1 MIFSQKDQE
10 KINDFRSITRVFLNS
25 ENNPEKEKVIDAI
38 FLNIEKYY
46 EEFKEEVP
54 FIPEGLESYQY
65 HLLQQVN
72 GSYSLLD
79 FLINR
84 ALTNIEGICINDS
97 TNCFD
102 HAKIVEINTER
113 YEGYNNLS
121 KEFIDMQKLKSR
133 LHETSHAIHAQDIQ
147 NDNMYHPGRKCID
160 NKYNLK
166 QKVNYLQKYKDRYP
180 NLLDLSNKNIPSS
193 YSTDYFSQPFY
204 NRSAS
209 EGITEMYATLFSG
222 LYNQEVYGIVKIGN
236 DICVP
241 APNYLNGY
249 ASFTRFYYHLRNLV
263 SKKSLFSSIFFS
275 TEEAIKEF
283 SENNSM
289 EITEFW
295 EKREFLEQEIQE
307 INITRSKHKI
317 EKISTQSPEDKLNF
331 LLMEASY
338 GYIES
343 SPNKASE
350 EAQLMLDK
358 IFLKAYKKK
367 IVQGYNPEDLLASLD
382 ISMQLSPMIYDE
394 KTGEWEPTEIAVEYF
409 DIYQKVLEEKTE
421 HEMYHLKKD
430 EIIQDN
436 PSPKIEGSHK

>member
-1 MIFSQKDQE
+1 MVFSQKDQE
-10 KINDFRSITRVFLNS
+10 KINDFKSITRVFLNS

-46 EEFKEEVP
+46 EEFKDEVP
-54 FIPEGLESYQY
+54 YIPAELESYQY
-65 HLLQQVN
+65 HLLQPVN

-84 ALTNIEGICINDS
+84 ALTNIEGIYINDS

-102 HAKIVEINTER
+102 HAKIVEINIER

-121 KEFIDMQKLKSR
+121 KEFLDMQKLKSR

-160 NKYNLK
+160 NKYNLE

-180 NLLDLSNKNIPSS
+180 NLLDLSNKNIPAS
-193 YSTDYFSQPFY
+193 YNTDYFSQPFY
-204 NRSAS
+204 SQSAS

-222 LYNQEVYGIVKIGN
+222 LYNQELYGIVKIGN
-236 DICVP
+236 DICIP

-275 TEEAIKEF
+275 TDEAIKEF
-283 SENNSM
+283 SENNST
-289 EITEFW
+289 EITESW
-295 EKREFLEQEIQE
+295 EQSKFLEREIQQ
-307 INITRSKHKI
+307 INITRSKFQI
-317 EKISTQSPEDKLNF
+317 EKISTQSPEDKLNV

-338 GYIES
+338 EYMED
-343 SPNKASE
+343 SPNEVSE
-350 EAQLMLDK
+350 EAQLILDK
-358 IFLKAYKKK
+358 IFLEAYKKK
-367 IVQGYNPEDLLASLD
+367 IAQGYNPENLKNKLE
-382 ISMQLSPMIYDE
+382 ISALLSPMIYDE
-394 KTGEWEPTEIAVEYF
+394 KTGEWEPTEIAGEYF
-409 DIYQKVLEEKTE
+409 DLYQKVMEEKNP
-421 HEMYHLKKD
+421 HEIYHITRD
-430 EIIQDN
+430 EIIRDN
-436 PSPKIEGSHK
+436 LSPKKEGSHK

>member
-1 MIFSQKDQE
+1 
-10 KINDFRSITRVFLNS
+10 
-25 ENNPEKEKVIDAI
+25 
-38 FLNIEKYY
+38 
-46 EEFKEEVP
+46 
-54 FIPEGLESYQY
+54 
-65 HLLQQVN
+65 
-72 GSYSLLD
+72 
-79 FLINR
+79 
-84 ALTNIEGICINDS
+84 
-97 TNCFD
+97 
-102 HAKIVEINTER
+102 
-113 YEGYNNLS
+113 
-121 KEFIDMQKLKSR
+121 
-133 LHETSHAIHAQDIQ
+133 
-147 NDNMYHPGRKCID
+147 
-160 NKYNLK
+160 
-166 QKVNYLQKYKDRYP
+166 
-180 NLLDLSNKNIPSS
+180 
-193 YSTDYFSQPFY
+193 
-204 NRSAS
+204 
-209 EGITEMYATLFSG
+209 MYATLFSG

-295 EKREFLEQEIQE
+295 EKREFLEQEIQK
-307 INITRSKHKI
+307 INITRSKLKI